1 MKTNKEDIQALKR
14 FVDQADDETSFTL
27 DIMEWMWDNRA
38 KINFPQLRD
47 QQFEMEIL
55 TFLQLIGAKEQEY
68 IYGTHTP

>member
-1 MKTNKEDIQALKR
+1 MKTNKEDIKALKR

-55 TFLQLIGAKEQEY
+55 TFLQLIGAKE
-68 IYGTHTP
+68 

>member
-1 MKTNKEDIQALKR
+1 MKTNKEDIQALKI
-14 FVDQADDETSFTL
+14 FVDQADDETSFAL

-55 TFLQLIGAKEQEY
+55 TFLQLIGAKE
-68 IYGTHTP
+68 

>member
-14 FVDQADDETSFTL
+14 FVDQADDETSFAL

-68 IYGTHTP
+68 IYGHSHP

>member
-27 DIMEWMWDNRA
+27 DIMEWLWDNRA

-55 TFLQLIGAKEQEY
+55 TFLQLIGAKE
-68 IYGTHTP
+68 

>member
-1 MKTNKEDIQALKR
+1 MKTKKEDIQALKR
-14 FVDQADDETSFTL
+14 FVDQADDETSFAL

-55 TFLQLIGAKEQEY
+55 TFLQLIGAKE
-68 IYGTHTP
+68 

>member
-14 FVDQADDETSFTL
+14 FVDQADDETSFAL

-38 KINFPQLRD
+38 KINSPQLRD

-55 TFLQLIGAKEQEY
+55 TFLQLIGAKE
-68 IYGTHTP
+68 

>member
-1 MKTNKEDIQALKR
+1 MKTNKEDIQVLKR
-14 FVDQADDETSFTL
+14 FVDKADDETSFAL

-55 TFLQLIGAKEQEY
+55 TFLQLIGAKE
-68 IYGTHTP
+68 

>member
-55 TFLQLIGAKEQEY
+55 TFLQLIGAKE
-68 IYGTHTP
+68 

>member
-38 KINFPQLRD
+38 KINSPQLRD

-55 TFLQLIGAKEQEY
+55 TFLQLIGAKE
-68 IYGTHTP
+68 

>member
-14 FVDQADDETSFTL
+14 FVDQADDETSFAL

-68 IYGTHTP
+68 IYGTHTL

>member
-14 FVDQADDETSFTL
+14 FVDQADDETPFAL
-27 DIMEWMWDNRA
+27 DIMGWMWDNRA

-55 TFLQLIGAKEQEY
+55 TFLQLIGAKE
-68 IYGTHTP
+68 

>member
-1 MKTNKEDIQALKR
+1 MKTNKEDIKALKR
-14 FVDQADDETSFTL
+14 FVDQADDETSFAL

-55 TFLQLIGAKEQEY
+55 TFLQLIGAKE
-68 IYGTHTP
+68 